1 MHGLVDDSSGR
12 AATDALRLLEELG
25 QSGIRLWVDDGR
37 LCCSAPADRLDDTLR
52 ARLKAEREALIALL
66 APSGVA
72 GIPAAAGV
80 TRRPADEPRALTFAQ
95 EALLPLARARA
106 TDGVYHVPVA
116 IDLPGAANPNALYNA
131 VNALHDRHEALRFC
145 FPAEAAGPVLRP
157 RMARIT
163 IEEAVAFAGTAE
175 GENEGLP
182 SEVEQALRRATA
194 RPFDLERGPLWRY
207 CVFTL
212 APARTI
218 LLFVFHHLIFD
229 GFSRD
234 VFLAEL
240 AELLAI
246 PTIALAPPPAP
257 SPPRIQ
263 CSDIAA
269 WERQTAEGPR
279 GQQSRV
285 WWGERFPEFHPPASL
300 PGLAGPPEADG
311 SVRIS
316 FSSDLAEALR
326 ARAGD
331 IRQPVGALALTGAAL
346 ALHRVTGQSRILIC
360 TPLANRDQPEAAEV
374 VGYLSRLVPLSVAL
388 PPTAAP
394 SDIVAELAR
403 DIFAANGHRFLS
415 GADMMAVPGLA
426 RTPINHVMAAWQER
440 RQGALRINGMPVTLV
455 PVERESADFALALQ
469 FEADGTAL
477 SCQISYR
484 GDVMGRTGALAF
496 GDLLGEVLAA
506 VAGEDFHRPIAD
518 LAPPLVSCD
527 RLKTLLTGHPGV
539 DDAAVLADDATGTMS
554 AWVVLNEFTRTSAE
568 ELKAWLGETIG
579 GLLPAIELTSLA
591 ALPRTPDGTVDL
603 KALGDSA
610 RARRQRPFLAP
621 QSALEATIAELWQ
634 KILWLERPVGRDEHF
649 RDLGGHSL
657 LAVRMLADLEQRLGR
672 RLSAQVLLELG
683 TVAAFAAAIEGDDGS
698 GNAPAVAESGLD
710 PEILA
715 RLHAYTASWEGERP
729 FPGALIVGLNL
740 RGKRQ
745 PLFWCLQNG
754 TEFLQLARYIG
765 DDQPVFG
772 MRSGHE
778 AMVKSPENIDRLAS
792 HYAGEIMRTVAQG
805 PLFIG
810 GNCQAAT
817 IAFHV
822 ARHVVAA
829 GREVALLVLH
839 EKMVPERYGGRVA
852 LSFGRESSRNPYLW
866 NEDPAAEFRAH
877 FVGDFTIDLVSGG
890 HGQFFHEPH
899 IFDLVDM
906 IRRRRD
912 QVAALGPL
920 GRGGWQG
927 GR

>member
-1 MHGLVDDSSGR
+1 M
-12 AATDALRLLEELG
+12 RLLEELG
-25 QSGIRLWVDDGR
+25 QSGIRLWVEDGR
-37 LCCSAPADRLDDTLR
+37 LCCSAPADRLDDMLR
-52 ARLKAEREALIALL
+52 TRLKAEREALIALL
-66 APSGVA
+66 APCGAA
-72 GIPAAAGV
+72 GSPAAAGV
-80 TRRPADEPRALTFAQ
+80 TRRPADAPRALTFAQ
-95 EALLPLARARA
+95 EALLPLARSRRA
-106 TDGVYHVPVA
+106 GGVYHVPVA
-116 IDLPGAANPNALYNA
+116 IDLSSAVNPNALYNA

-157 RMARIT
+157 RTARIT
-163 IEEAVAFAGTAE
+163 IEETVTFAATEE
-175 GENEGLP
+175 GEGEGLP
-182 SEVEQALRRATA
+182 MEVGQAIRRTTA

-212 APARTI
+212 PPARTI

-234 VFLAEL
+234 LFLSEL
-240 AELLAI
+240 VELLAM
-246 PTIALAPPPAP
+246 PNIALAPPPAS
-257 SPPRIQ
+257 SPPRVQ
-263 CSDIAA
+263 CAAIAA
-269 WERQTAEGPR
+269 WERQMAEGPR
-279 GQQSRV
+279 GQLSRV
-285 WWGERFPEFHPPASL
+285 WWGERFPEFHPPAAL

-311 SVRIS
+311 SVRIT
-316 FSSDLAEALR
+316 FPPDLVEALR

-346 ALHRVTGQSRILIC
+346 ALHRVTGQDRILMC

-374 VGYLSRLVPLSVAL
+374 IGYLSRLVPLSVTL
-388 PPTAAP
+388 PPAATP

-403 DIFAANGHRFLS
+403 NIFAANGHRFLS

-440 RQGALRINGMPVTLV
+440 RQGALRLTDMPVTLV

-484 GDVMGRTGALAF
+484 GDVMGRAGALAF

-506 VAGEDFHRPIAD
+506 IAGDGFHRPIAE
-518 LAPPLVSCD
+518 LASPLVSCD

-539 DDAAVLADDATGTMS
+539 DDAAVLADEAKGTMS
-554 AWVVLNEFTRTSAE
+554 AWVVLNEFNRTSAE
-568 ELKAWLGETIG
+568 ELKAWLGGVIG

-591 ALPRTPDGTVDL
+591 ALPRTPEGAVDL
-603 KALGDSA
+603 KALRESA
-610 RARRQRPFLAP
+610 RTRRERPFLAP
-621 QSALEATIAELWQ
+621 ASALEETIAELWRRV
-634 KILWLERPVGRDEHF
+634 LWLERPVGRDEHF

-657 LAVRMLADLEQRLGR
+657 LAVRMLADLQQLLGR
-672 RLSAQVLLELG
+672 RLSAQVLLKLG
-683 TVAAFAAAIEGDDGS
+683 TVAAFAAAIESDDGT
-698 GNAPAVAESGLD
+698 GEPLPVADSGLD
-710 PEILA
+710 PDILA

-740 RGKRQ
+740 RGKRP
-745 PLFWCLQNG
+745 PLFWCLQSG
-754 TEFLQLARYIG
+754 TEFQQLARYIG

-778 AMVKSPENIDRLAS
+778 AMVKSPENIDRLAA
-792 HYAGEIMRTVAQG
+792 HYAGEIMKTVAQG

-839 EKMVPERYGGRVA
+839 EKMVPERYCGRVA

-877 FVGDFTIDLVSGG
+877 FVGDFSIDLVSGG

-920 GRGGWQG
+920 VRGGWQG

>member
-1 MHGLVDDSSGR
+1 
-12 AATDALRLLEELG
+12 LRLLEELG
-25 QSGIRLWVDDGR
+25 ESGIRLWVEDGR

-52 ARLKAEREALIALL
+52 TRLKAEREALIALL
-66 APSGVA
+66 APSGA
-72 GIPAAAGV
+72 AEIPASAGV
-80 TRRPADEPRALTFAQ
+80 TRRPAGAPRALTFAQ
-95 EALLPLARARA
+95 EALLPLARARRA
-106 TDGVYHVPVA
+106 GGIYHIPVA
-116 IDLPGAANPNALYNA
+116 IDLAGTVNPNALYNA

-145 FPAEAAGPVLRP
+145 FPAEAGGPVLRP

-163 IEEAVAFAGTAE
+163 IEESVAFAGTAE
-175 GENEGLP
+175 GEKEGLP
-182 SEVEQALRRATA
+182 RELEQALRRATA

-234 VFLAEL
+234 VFLSEL
-240 AELLAI
+240 SELLAM
-246 PTIALAPPPAP
+246 PTIALAPPPAA
-257 SPPRIQ
+257 SPPRVQ
-263 CSDIAA
+263 CADIAA
-269 WERQTAEGPR
+269 WERQMAEGPR
-279 GQQSRV
+279 GQPSRV

-311 SVRIS
+311 SVRIT
-316 FSSDLAEALR
+316 FSPDLAEALR

-346 ALHRVTGQSRILIC
+346 ALHRVTGQNRILMC

-374 VGYLSRLVPLSVAL
+374 IGYLSRLVPLSVPL
-388 PPTAAP
+388 PPAATA

-403 DIFAANGHRFLS
+403 GLFAANGHRFLS
-415 GADMMAVPGLA
+415 GADMMAAPGLV

-440 RQGALRINGMPVTLV
+440 RQGALRINDGPVALV

-469 FEADGTAL
+469 FEADATAL

-484 GDVMGRTGALAF
+484 GDVMGRSGALAF

-506 VAGEDFHRPIAD
+506 VAGDGGDRPIAE

-539 DDAAVLADDATGTMS
+539 DDAAVLADEATGTLS
-554 AWVVLNEFTRTSAE
+554 AWVVLNEFNRTSAE
-568 ELKAWLGETIG
+568 ELKAWIGEAIG

-591 ALPRTPDGTVDL
+591 ALPRTPEGAVDL
-603 KALGDSA
+603 KALRDSA
-610 RARRQRPFLAP
+610 LTRRQRPFLAP
-621 QSALEATIAELWQ
+621 QSALEETIAELWRN
-634 KILWLERPVGRDEHF
+634 ILWLERPVGRDEHF

-672 RLSAQVLLELG
+672 RLSAQVLAKLG
-683 TVAAFAAAIEGDDGS
+683 TVAAFAAAIEGDDGI
-698 GNAPAVAESGLD
+698 GDGPPVAESALD

-715 RLHAYTASWEGERP
+715 RLHAYTASWKGERP

-740 RGKRQ
+740 RGKRR

-754 TEFLQLARYIG
+754 TEFQQLARYIG

-778 AMVKSPENIDRLAS
+778 AMVKSPENIDRLAA
-792 HYAGEIMRTVAQG
+792 HYAGEIMKTVAQG

-829 GREVALLVLH
+829 GREVALLILH

-866 NEDPAAEFRAH
+866 NDDPAAEFRAH

-899 IFDLVDM
+899 IFDLVEM

-912 QVAALGPL
+912 QVPALEPQ
-920 GRGGWQG
+920 GRGGRQG